1 LESSL
6 DFVSKMRFHPLWPG
20 LACCLALPL
29 AAQTPPGSSTP
40 APRMVARAARAEI
53 PPVIDG
59 RPDDPVWQT
68 APLID
73 GFIQHEPFDGR
84 PATERTE
91 VRILYDKDAVYVGAW
106 LYDSDP
112 SGIVRGEARR
122 DVNLDELDA
131 FQIVFDTYRDRQ
143 NAFVFGTTPAGVEY
157 DGQVTKE
164 GDTGFGATPKT
175 DRRAQAGSGG
185 GLNLNWDGD
194 WSVKTSMDAHGW
206 YAEFRIPFSTLRY
219 DRGGP
224 QVWGANFARN
234 IRRKNEQV
242 FWTPIPRQYLLYR
255 VSLAGVL
262 EGIEAPARRVATVT
276 PYVLG
281 NVHRDYAL
289 PDASTKLEVG
299 GDAKFGL
306 TQSLT
311 LDLTY
316 NTDFAQVEVD
326 DQQVNLTRFS
336 LFFPE
341 KRPFFLENAGSFA
354 VGTPE
359 TVELFFSRR
368 IGIGLDREEVP
379 LLGGARVTG
388 KVGGFS
394 VGALDIQAQSRDSIS
409 PNNYGVV
416 RMFKELPNRSRVGGV
431 FISRFNTDDGGDYN
445 LTYGIDGQW
454 GVGQS
459 LLFEGYAAQTQT
471 PGRDGA
477 DYAWNLSGNY
487 KDRDWEFGLAY
498 RAVQEDFNPE
508 VGFVSYGNTQF
519 LSYTAL
525 RHLRTPNV
533 SWFREFRPHVT
544 VRQYMDFD
552 GFITNR
558 LIHVDNHFQFANG
571 AFFQLPALN
580 FTRDGLR
587 DPFEIRPGIVIP
599 VGTYD
604 NFFFGFSYNTNLSSP
619 LSVSGRIELGGFYS
633 GTKQSNQVTVVG
645 RFGDFLG
652 ELKSSFDH
660 VTLPE
665 GNFDASL
672 VSAKL
677 AYSFTPHIYVQ
688 SQVQYNNETENV
700 SANVRFGWLNAA
712 GTGLFLVYNG
722 LEYTGLEPGPVDRAF
737 TIKFT
742 RLFGL

>member
-1 LESSL
+1 
-6 DFVSKMRFHPLWPG
+6 MRSRLLWSG

-29 AAQTPPGSSTP
+29 SAQAPAGPGP
-40 APRMVARAARAEI
+40 AGPQGALPVARAGRASL

-68 APLID
+68 APLIG
-73 GFIQHEPFDGR
+73 GFVQHEPFEGR

-91 VRILYDKDAVYVGAW
+91 VRILFDRDAVYVAAW

-112 SGIVRGEARR
+112 AGIVRGEARR
-122 DVNLDELDA
+122 DVNLEELDS
-131 FQIVFDTYRDRQ
+131 FQIVFDTFHDRQ
-143 NAFVFGTTPAGVEY
+143 NAFVFGTTPAGIEY
-157 DGQVTKE
+157 DGQVTRE
-164 GDTGFGATPKT
+164 GESGFGATPRT

-185 GLNLNWDGD
+185 GFNLNWDGD
-194 WSVKTSMDAHGW
+194 WTVAATSDERGW

-219 DRGGP
+219 GRGGE

-242 FWTPIPRQYLLYR
+242 FWSPVPRQFTLYR
-255 VSLAGVL
+255 VSQAGML
-262 EGIEAPARRVATVT
+262 EGIEAPAARVATIT

-281 NVHRDYAL
+281 NIRRDYTV
-289 PDASTKLEVG
+289 PETDAKIEVG
-299 GDAKFGL
+299 GDAKFGV

-311 LDLTY
+311 LDLTV

-359 TVELFFSRR
+359 TVELFFSRQ
-368 IGIGLDREEVP
+368 IGIGPDRKEVP
-379 LLGGARVTG
+379 LLGGARLTG
-388 KVGGFS
+388 KVGGLS
-394 VGALDIQAQSRDSIS
+394 VGALDIQAQSRDSI
-409 PNNYGVV
+409 PPDNFGVV
-416 RMFKELPNRSRVGGV
+416 RVFKELPNRSRVGGIFV
-431 FISRFNTDDGGDYN
+431 SRVNTRDGGDYN
-445 LTYGIDGQW
+445 LTYGVDGQW
-454 GVGQS
+454 GVGQG
-459 LLFEGYAAQTQT
+459 LLFEGYAAQTRT

-477 DYAWNLSGNY
+477 DYAWNLSGDY
-487 KDRDWEFGLAY
+487 KDRNWELGVAY
-498 RAVQEDFNPE
+498 RQVQEDFNPE
-508 VGFVSYGNTQF
+508 VGFLSYPNTQF
-519 LSYTAL
+519 LSYRVL
-525 RHLRTPNV
+525 RHIRTPNV

-552 GFITNR
+552 GFISNR
-558 LIHVDNHFQFANG
+558 LIHIDNHFQFANG

-580 FTRDGLR
+580 FQRDGLK

-599 VGTYD
+599 EGSYD
-604 NFFFGFSYNTNLSSP
+604 NLYFGFSYNTNMSAP
-619 LSVSGRIELGGFYS
+619 LSISGRIELGGFYTGKKAS
-633 GTKQSNQVTVVG
+633 SQTTVVARYG
-645 RFGDFLG
+645 SFLG
-652 ELKSSFDH
+652 EVRGSYDH

-672 VSAKL
+672 LGLKL
-677 AYSFTPHIYVQ
+677 AYSFTPRIYLQ
-688 SQVQYNNETENV
+688 SLIQYNNETENV

-722 LEYTGLEPGPVDRAF
+722 LEHTGFEPGPVDRAF
-737 TIKFT
+737 TVKFT
-742 RLFGL
+742 KLFGL